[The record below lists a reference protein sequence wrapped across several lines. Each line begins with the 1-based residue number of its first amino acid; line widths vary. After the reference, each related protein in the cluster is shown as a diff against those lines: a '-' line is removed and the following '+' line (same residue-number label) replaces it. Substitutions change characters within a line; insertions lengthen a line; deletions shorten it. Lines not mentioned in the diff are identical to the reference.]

1 MSSSEIVKVSEFEEL
16 AKQKLPKMVYDYYS
30 TGAEDLWTLKQNRS
44 AFERIRANVL
54 GFTISAP
61 IMVASTAMQRMA
73 HPDELAT
80 IRAASKAGTIMAL
93 SSLATS
99 SMEEVSSVGP
109 SIRFFQLHVNK
120 DRNVVAHQVR
130 RAERA
135 GFKAIV
141 LTVDPPRTGRR
152 EKKQQEQVFALP
164 KHLTLA
170 TFQDVDLGTM
180 DKTQD
185 VGLASFVACQI
196 DRSLTWKRPNSH
208 SIHEL
213 DSRKRPILSL
223 QHVKWLQS
231 ITKLPVLI
239 KGILT
244 AEDRKIAICN
254 GAAGI
259 IVSNHSARQ
268 LDYVPATISALEVV
282 QVAAGRFSVFLDGGV
297 RRGTDVFK
305 ALALGASGI
314 RRPVLFGL
322 ACDGQQ
328 GVERVLQLR
337 RDEFELVVTLAGCT
351 KLSDINRSHIQTE
364 AERFR
369 AKL

>member
-1 MSSSEIVKVSEFEEL
+1 
-16 AKQKLPKMVYDYYS
+16 
-30 TGAEDLWTLKQNRS
+30 
-44 AFERIRANVL
+44 
-54 GFTISAP
+54 
-61 IMVASTAMQRMA
+61 
-73 HPDELAT
+73 
-80 IRAASKAGTIMAL
+80 MAL

-152 EKKQQEQVFALP
+152 EKKQQEQVRLAEAPDPSHLP
-164 KHLTLA
+164 GCGPWNDGQA
-170 TFQDVDLGTM
+170 
-180 DKTQD
+180 
-185 VGLASFVACQI
+185 
-196 DRSLTWKRPNSH
+196 R
-208 SIHEL
+208 
-213 DSRKRPILSL
+213 
-223 QHVKWLQS
+223 
-231 ITKLPVLI
+231 
-239 KGILT
+239 
-244 AEDRKIAICN
+244 IAICN

-268 LDYVPATISALEVV
+268 LDYVPATISALE
-282 QVAAGRFSVFLDGGV
+282 
-297 RRGTDVFK
+297 
-305 ALALGASGI
+305 I

>member
-1 MSSSEIVKVSEFEEL
+1 
-16 AKQKLPKMVYDYYS
+16 
-30 TGAEDLWTLKQNRS
+30 
-44 AFERIRANVL
+44 
-54 GFTISAP
+54 
-61 IMVASTAMQRMA
+61 
-73 HPDELAT
+73 
-80 IRAASKAGTIMAL
+80 MAL

-152 EKKQQEQVFALP
+152 EKKQQEQVRLAEAPDPSHLP
-164 KHLTLA
+164 GCGPWNDG
-170 TFQDVDLGTM
+170 QDPGCWI
-180 DKTQD
+180 
-185 VGLASFVACQI
+185 GFFCC
-196 DRSLTWKRPNSH
+196 
-208 SIHEL
+208 
-213 DSRKRPILSL
+213 LSNRQVSYL
-223 QHVKWLQS
+223 E
-231 ITKLPVLI
+231 
-239 KGILT
+239 
-244 AEDRKIAICN
+244 ARIAICN

-305 ALALGASGI
+305 ALALGASG
-314 RRPVLFGL
+314 VFM
-322 ACDGQQ
+322 
-328 GVERVLQLR
+328 
-337 RDEFELVVTLAGCT
+337 
-351 KLSDINRSHIQTE
+351 N
-364 AERFR
+364 
-369 AKL
+369 

>member
-1 MSSSEIVKVSEFEEL
+1 
-16 AKQKLPKMVYDYYS
+16 
-30 TGAEDLWTLKQNRS
+30 
-44 AFERIRANVL
+44 
-54 GFTISAP
+54 
-61 IMVASTAMQRMA
+61 
-73 HPDELAT
+73 
-80 IRAASKAGTIMAL
+80 MAL

-152 EKKQQEQVFALP
+152 EKKQQEQVRLAEAPDPSHLP
-164 KHLTLA
+164 GCGPWNDGQA
-170 TFQDVDLGTM
+170 
-180 DKTQD
+180 
-185 VGLASFVACQI
+185 
-196 DRSLTWKRPNSH
+196 R
-208 SIHEL
+208 
-213 DSRKRPILSL
+213 
-223 QHVKWLQS
+223 
-231 ITKLPVLI
+231 
-239 KGILT
+239 
-244 AEDRKIAICN
+244 IAICN

-305 ALALGASGI
+305 ALALGASGVFMSNPNPSNLSVI
-314 RRPVLFGL
+314 LVLTI
-322 ACDGQQ
+322 DR
-328 GVERVLQLR
+328 E
-337 RDEFELVVTLAGCT
+337 
-351 KLSDINRSHIQTE
+351 
-364 AERFR
+364 
-369 AKL
+369 

>member
-44 AFERIRANVL
+44 AFERIR
-54 GFTISAP
+54 IREPMSW
-61 IMVASTAMQRMA
+61 ASPSPRPSWLLPPLCRGWLTRMRIG
-73 HPDELAT
+73 HNPGRLKS
-80 IRAASKAGTIMAL
+80 RHNYGMAL

-152 EKKQQEQVFALP
+152 EKKQQEQ
-164 KHLTLA
+164 
-170 TFQDVDLGTM
+170 
-180 DKTQD
+180 
-185 VGLASFVACQI
+185 
-196 DRSLTWKRPNSH
+196 RPNSH

>member
-1 MSSSEIVKVSEFEEL
+1 
-16 AKQKLPKMVYDYYS
+16 
-30 TGAEDLWTLKQNRS
+30 
-44 AFERIRANVL
+44 
-54 GFTISAP
+54 
-61 IMVASTAMQRMA
+61 
-73 HPDELAT
+73 
-80 IRAASKAGTIMAL
+80 MAL

-152 EKKQQEQVFALP
+152 EKKQQEQVRLAEAPDPSHLP
-164 KHLTLA
+164 GCGPWNDG
-170 TFQDVDLGTM
+170 QDPGCWI
-180 DKTQD
+180 
-185 VGLASFVACQI
+185 GFFCC
-196 DRSLTWKRPNSH
+196 
-208 SIHEL
+208 
-213 DSRKRPILSL
+213 LSNRQVSYL
-223 QHVKWLQS
+223 E
-231 ITKLPVLI
+231 
-239 KGILT
+239 
-244 AEDRKIAICN
+244 ARIAICN

-305 ALALGASGI
+305 ALALGASGVFMSNPNPSNLSVI
-314 RRPVLFGL
+314 LVLTI
-322 ACDGQQ
+322 DR
-328 GVERVLQLR
+328 E
-337 RDEFELVVTLAGCT
+337 
-351 KLSDINRSHIQTE
+351 
-364 AERFR
+364 
-369 AKL
+369 